1 MTVPS
6 TNVKF
11 SDVWSEANGTYTSGS
26 LGLNYP
32 MSFYNYFEGPNGSF
46 SVGDNNWGQ
55 GSNSGSDRIY
65 GTSAKTT
72 NIKVGDFKG
81 LTYFYDQ
88 SQFKIL
94 INVTNNASTPNDDDV
109 QVTVTLFDSAFT
121 YSYVTGGQLVDAGD
135 NVSFDISQTTTP
147 IIAIGYWQ
155 VSLETTMAFTGS
167 IVDISINGT
176 SKVSSVSLPQ
186 GTTTFFDSN
195 TYGVQGA
202 DGNGL
207 TFDITIN

>member
-26 LGLNYP
+26 LGLQYQ
-32 MSFYNYFEGPNGSF
+32 MSFYSYFSGPNCAF
-46 SVGDNNWGQ
+46 VVGDNNWGQ
-55 GSNSGSDRIY
+55 GENLGADRIY

-88 SQFKIL
+88 SRFRIF

-135 NVSFDISQTTTP
+135 NVSFDISLSTTP

>member
-26 LGLNYP
+26 LSLSA
-32 MSFYNYFEGPNGSF
+32 MSYYSYFSGPNILNT
-46 SVGDNNWGQ
+46 VPDNNWGQ
-55 GSNSGSDRIY
+55 GESSGADRIL
-65 GTSAKTT
+65 GTTPKTT
-72 NIKVGDFKG
+72 NIRVNDFRG

-109 QVTVTLFDSAFT
+109 QVTVTLFDSTST
-121 YSYVTGGQLVDAGD
+121 YAYVTGGQLAFAG
-135 NVSFDISQTTTP
+135 NITEFDISLATTP
-147 IIAIGYWQ
+147 IISIAYWL
-155 VSLETTMAFTGS
+155 VTLETTMAFTGS
-167 IVDISINGT
+167 NVDITINTT
-176 SKVSSVSLPQ
+176 SRVNDFLPA
-186 GTTTFFDSN
+186 GTTSFFDSN
-195 TYGVQGA
+195 TYGPEQLSPGS
-202 DGNGL
+202 GL

>member
-1 MTVPS
+1 MTVPN
-6 TNVKF
+6 TNVNF
-11 SDVWSEANGTYTSGS
+11 SDVWSEANGTYTGGPLS
-26 LGLNYP
+26 LSA
-32 MSFYNYFEGPNGSF
+32 MSYYSYFSGPNGSNTV
-46 SVGDNNWGQ
+46 SSNNWGQ
-55 GSNSGSDRIY
+55 GESSGDNRIY
-65 GTSAKTT
+65 NTATKTA
-72 NIKVGDFKG
+72 NVRVGDFKG

-94 INVTNNASTPNDDDV
+94 INVTNNALTPSDDDV

-135 NVSFDISQTTTP
+135 NVSFDISLSTTP

-202 DGNGL
+202 DNNGL